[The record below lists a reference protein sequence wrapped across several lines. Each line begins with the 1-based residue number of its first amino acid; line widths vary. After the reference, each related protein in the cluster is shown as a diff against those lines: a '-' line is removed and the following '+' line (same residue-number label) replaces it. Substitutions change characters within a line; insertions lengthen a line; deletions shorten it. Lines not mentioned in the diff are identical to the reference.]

1 MKIEKEKYTPQLH
14 FKPPFGW
21 LNDPNGLMFANEQWH
36 LFYQYYPMDNIWGPM
51 HWGHAVSDNLV
62 DWAHCPI
69 ALAPDESG
77 NMFSGSGIIDK
88 ENVSGLF
95 EQPSDNNLVVFYTSS
110 LPRGEGLE
118 DFQSQCLA
126 YSTDGGIRWTKY
138 ENNPVIAN
146 PGLDCYRDPKVIW
159 IEESKHWI
167 LLVTHGQSIG
177 FYKSTNLIAWELV
190 CEFGKKEGLHSK
202 GPWECPDLFPL
213 TAQDGTSKWVLVAG
227 IGDGCAAPGSGT
239 QYFVG
244 EFDGET
250 FVNDNAPET
259 VLYLDNGR
267 DYYATQSWFNAPD
280 NKRIG
285 ISWMSNWRYAR
296 DTETKTYRSIMS
308 LPKEYSLQKNSAGQ
322 YVVAQKFADLVNE
335 AFAPASLINKDDF
348 ASIEIVNPVY
358 KLSGELSIAEDSK
371 VDITLFNE
379 QRAQI
384 TITAKEGE
392 LVISSCR
399 EYSGSNNVM
408 HKEFPHDY
416 QFKHPY
422 NPEKVTFELIVDN
435 GAVELQLADGQISMT
450 QLYFPKELNGN
461 LSLSGQGWSQVALAT
476 LSHKF
481 K

>member
-14 FKPPFGW
+14 FKPAFGW
-21 LNDPNGLMFANEQWH
+21 LNDPNGLMFANDQWH

-62 DWAHCPI
+62 DWTHCPI

-95 EQPSDNNLVVFYTSS
+95 EQPSDNNLVVFYTAS
-110 LPRGEGLE
+110 LPRGEDTE
-118 DFQSQCLA
+118 DLQSQCLA
-126 YSTDGGIRWTKY
+126 YSTDGGIHWTKY
-138 ENNPVIAN
+138 ANNPVIAN

-159 IEESKHWI
+159 IEESKHWF
-167 LLVTHGQSIG
+167 LLITHGQSIG
-177 FYKSTNLIAWELV
+177 FYKSTNLTSWEFAF
-190 CEFGKKEGLHSK
+190 EFGEKEGLHTK
-202 GPWECPDLFPL
+202 GPWECPDMFPL
-213 TAQDGTSKWVLVAG
+213 TAADGTRKWVLVVG

-244 EFDGET
+244 EFDGEK

-259 VLYLDNGR
+259 ILYLDNGR

-308 LPKEYSLQKNSAGQ
+308 LPKEYSLVKNIAGQ
-322 YVVAQKFADLVNE
+322 YIVAQKFAEQIND
-335 AFAPASLINKDDF
+335 AFAPASAINKNHF
-348 ASIEIVNPVY
+348 ACIEIVKPVY
-358 KLSGELSIAEDSK
+358 KLSGELSLVEGEQ

-384 TITAKEGE
+384 SITAKGGA
-392 LVISSCR
+392 LAVSSYR
-399 EYSGSNNVM
+399 NYFGSNEVM
-408 HKEFPHDY
+408 QQEFPHDY
-416 QFKHPY
+416 QFKQPCTT
-422 NPEKVTFELIVDN
+422 EQVAFELLIDN
-435 GAVELQLADGQISMT
+435 GTVELLLADGQFSMT
-450 QLYFPKELNGN
+450 QLYFPENLTGS
-461 LSLSGQGWSQVALAT
+461 LSLSGQGWSRVTLAT
-476 LSHKF
+476 LSDEIK
-481 K
+481 